1 MAIADDSRKRRGIQ
15 FDSPDERE
23 VFHAKESWIP
33 LILGAIP
40 FILLG
45 ILALVI
51 AWRFFGNMTVGLI
64 LLGVSV
70 VAAIVTRVPQIVAN
84 LDTDVIVTD
93 KRLYARTG
101 IIDIKDQVCDLST
114 VSDTTVDPTIFGRIF
129 NYADVRIQTYA
140 GEQDFELRRI
150 SRAYDMRKAINRG
163 VDASRAAASQT
174 HGGRS

>member
-1 MAIADDSRKRRGIQ
+1 MARSDGNRNNRGIQ

-33 LILGAIP
+33 LVLGAIP
-40 FILLG
+40 FILIG
-45 ILALVI
+45 IVALVV
-51 AWRFFGNMTVGLI
+51 AWKFFGNRNVGLI
-64 LLGVSV
+64 LLGVSI
-70 VAAIVTRVPQIVAN
+70 VAALVTRVPQIIAN
-84 LDTDVIVTD
+84 LDTDVVVTD

-114 VSDTTVDPTIFGRIF
+114 VSDTTVDPTVLGRIF

-140 GEQDFELRRI
+140 GDQDFELRRI
-150 SRAYDMRKAINRG
+150 ARAYEMRKAINRG
-163 VDASRAAASQT
+163 VDASRSSAPS

>member
-1 MAIADDSRKRRGIQ
+1 MARPDDGRKKRGIQ

-51 AWRFFGNMTVGLI
+51 AWKFFGNTTVGLI
-64 LLGVSV
+64 LLGISV
-70 VAAIVTRVPQIVAN
+70 VAAIVTRVPQIIAN

-140 GEQDFELRRI
+140 GEQDFELHRI

-163 VDASRAAASQT
+163 VDASRTSASAT

>member
-1 MAIADDSRKRRGIQ
+1 MARPDDGRKKRGIQ
-15 FDSPDERE
+15 FDSPNERE
-23 VFHAKESWIP
+23 VFHAKESWVP
-33 LILGAIP
+33 LVLGAIP

-45 ILALVI
+45 ILAFVI
-51 AWRFFGNMTVGLI
+51 AWRFFGNTTVGLI
-64 LLGVSV
+64 LLGISV
-70 VAAIVTRVPQIVAN
+70 VAAIVTRVPQIIAN

-129 NYADVRIQTYA
+129 NYADVRMQTYA
-140 GEQDFELRRI
+140 GEQDFELHRI
-150 SRAYDMRKAINRG
+150 SHAYDMRKAINRG

>member
-1 MAIADDSRKRRGIQ
+1 MARTDDGRKKRGIQ

-45 ILALVI
+45 ILAFVI
-51 AWRFFGNMTVGLI
+51 AWRFFGNTTVGLI
-64 LLGVSV
+64 LLGISV
-70 VAAIVTRVPQIVAN
+70 VAAIVTRVPQIIAN

>member
-1 MAIADDSRKRRGIQ
+1 MTRPDGGRKKRGIQ

-33 LILGAIP
+33 LVFGAIP
-40 FILLG
+40 FILIG
-45 ILALVI
+45 IIALVI
-51 AWRFFGNMTVGLI
+51 AWRFFDNRNVGLI
-64 LLGVSV
+64 LLGISI
-70 VAAIVTRVPQIVAN
+70 VAALVTRVPQIVAN

-101 IIDIKDQVCDLST
+101 IIDIKDQVCDLSN
-114 VSDTTVDPTIFGRIF
+114 VSDTTVDPSVLGRIF

-150 SRAYDMRKAINRG
+150 ARAYEMRKAINRG
-163 VDASRAAASQT
+163 VDAAKSNASS
-174 HGGRS
+174 HGDRS

>member
-1 MAIADDSRKRRGIQ
+1 MARSDDGRKKRGIQ

-45 ILALVI
+45 IVALVV
-51 AWRFFGNMTVGLI
+51 AWRVFNNMTVGLI

-70 VAAIVTRVPQIVAN
+70 VAAIVTRVPQIIAN

-93 KRLYARTG
+93 RRLYARTG
-101 IIDIKDQVCDLST
+101 IVDIKDQVCDLST
-114 VSDTTVDPTIFGRIF
+114 VSDTTVDPSIFGRIF

-150 SRAYDMRKAINRG
+150 ARAYEMRKAINRG
-163 VDASRAAASQT
+163 VDASRTSAPTA

>member
-1 MAIADDSRKRRGIQ
+1 MAQSDYSRKKRGIQ

-23 VFHAKESWIP
+23 VFHAKESWVP
-33 LILGAIP
+33 LVLGAIP

-45 ILALVI
+45 IGALVI
-51 AWRFFGNMTVGLI
+51 AWKFFNNMTVGLI

-70 VAAIVTRVPQIVAN
+70 VVALATRVPQIIAN

-93 KRLYARTG
+93 RRLYARTG
-101 IIDIKDQVCDLST
+101 IVDIKDQVCDLST

-150 SRAYDMRKAINRG
+150 ARAYEMRQAINRG
-163 VDASRAAASQT
+163 VDASRASASSA
-174 HGGRS
+174 HGSRS

>member
-1 MAIADDSRKRRGIQ
+1 MARTDDGRKKRGIQ

-45 ILALVI
+45 ILAFVI
-51 AWRFFGNMTVGLI
+51 AWRFFGNTTVGLI
-64 LLGVSV
+64 LLGISV
-70 VAAIVTRVPQIVAN
+70 VAAIVTRVPQVIAN

-140 GEQDFELRRI
+140 GEQDFELHRI

>member
-1 MAIADDSRKRRGIQ
+1 MARPDDGRKKRGIQ

-23 VFHAKESWIP
+23 VFHAKESWVP
-33 LILGAIP
+33 LVLGAIP

-45 ILALVI
+45 ILAFVI
-51 AWRFFGNMTVGLI
+51 AWRFFGNTTVGLI
-64 LLGVSV
+64 LLGISV
-70 VAAIVTRVPQIVAN
+70 VAAIVTRVPQIIAN

-140 GEQDFELRRI
+140 GEQDFELHRI